1 MNMSG
6 FRSDYQK
13 NLNRHK
19 SIVDGA
25 VVYPYTVYSVVRV
38 WLSYIELSGTFSKTH
53 HMRKILPKS
62 YFHFDADFPK
72 VRPISFKISGTIKS
86 KTETDSV

>member
-38 WLSYIELSGTFSKTH
+38 WLTYIELSGTFSKTH

-62 YFHFDADFPK
+62 YFHFDADFRR
-72 VRPISFKISGTIKS
+72 VKIPPASNTAAAAK
-86 KTETDSV
+86 